1 MENEAMNTLR
11 MLIFRILC
19 RMVTFFDRF
28 FIDKTEKQSY
38 NHI

>member
-1 MENEAMNTLR
+1 MENGAVNTLR
-11 MLIFRILC
+11 MLIFRVLY
-19 RMVTFFDRF
+19 RMATFDRF